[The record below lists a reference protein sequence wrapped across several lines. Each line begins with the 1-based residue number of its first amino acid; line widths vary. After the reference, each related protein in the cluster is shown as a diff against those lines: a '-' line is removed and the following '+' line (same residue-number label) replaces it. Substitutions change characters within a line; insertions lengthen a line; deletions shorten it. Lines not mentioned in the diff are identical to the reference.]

1 MVLIVNPNNAFCTP
15 AHQLSVPATL
25 FLTAGVVAFTLDV
38 LFFQYALRL
47 KERHGLAKWLS
58 TRFEALE
65 SGITLQDVATR
76 RREMTADMYN
86 IPIPS
91 SNSIYLSITKSVS
104 ELFEQF
110 VTRFVILTSLVLVVV
125 WSCTCFVSFVPR
137 MLATNTCVSLILVA
151 TSSPRNVRHII
162 SAMFFGLLFYTD
174 FVLICVVL
182 LSGAWTIAPLTI
194 ATTVILIF
202 FAKPSTT
209 YRIRKLPF
217 DTKQQQR
224 TKLRYIF
231 WHEMLFGLAETV
243 LGITFVVAMYAV

>member
-1 MVLIVNPNNAFCTP
+1 MVLLINPNNAFCTP

-25 FLTAGVVAFTLDV
+25 FLTAGVVAFALDL
-38 LFFQYALRL
+38 LFFQYALRF

-58 TRFEALE
+58 LRFETLE
-65 SGITLQDVATR
+65 AGVNLQDVVTR
-76 RREMTADMYN
+76 RNEMTADMYN
-86 IPIPS
+86 IPISS
-91 SNSIYLSITKSVS
+91 SNSIHLSITKSVS

-110 VTRFVILTSLVLVVV
+110 VTRFVILTALVLVIV

-162 SAMFFGLLFYTD
+162 SAMFFGLLFYVD
-174 FVLICVVL
+174 VVLICVVL
-182 LSGAWTIAPLTI
+182 LTGAWTIVPLTI
-194 ATTVILIF
+194 TTTVVIVF
-202 FAKPSTT
+202 FAKPSITF
-209 YRIRKLPF
+209 RIRELPF
-217 DTKQQQR
+217 GTKQQQR

-243 LGITFVVAMYAV
+243 LGITFVVILYAV